1 MASKELGG
9 LLLTGGA
16 SSRMGVDKATIEV
29 DGSTIG
35 QKSADLLAAVVTLAL
50 EVGPGFT
57 DLVAVREAP
66 PRQGPLAG
74 IVAGRRALIKR
85 GLSRS
90 ASCIVLACDLPLLNS
105 AILEVLSS
113 PPRGIALVP
122 LIDNIAQ
129 PLCAR
134 WSTNDLDEAERRFEA
149 GERSLRLLPNPAEA
163 DMRSNS
169 SWGDDAVRLSDADS
183 PDDLATLISWAKRR
197 T

>member
-90 ASCIVLACDLPLLNS
+90 ASCIVLACDLPLLNR